1 MMRAAPL
8 HTEGAEFR
16 QQSPVPHPIEETQR
30 PLSEASLQEKDMSR
44 RRASVERSAEAEL
57 SRTQNC
63 SLSVILSAM
72 ILSRTLLTTKSN
84 ARRR

>member
-16 QQSPVPHPIEETQR
+16 QQGPVPHPIEETQR

-44 RRASVERSAEAEL
+44 RRASVERFLQRPSCPGHKDAL
-57 SRTQNC
+57 C
-63 SLSVILSAM
+63 
-72 ILSRTLLTTKSN
+72 LLFTP
-84 ARRR
+84 R